1 MLMSQHAY
9 ASTMHGA
16 CVTSSDSAFDFCV
29 CIHPMR
35 VLELLRRRPMQCNA
49 MQYNAILYDT
59 IQNKTKC
66 ACPHTQESVLRV
78 HEHSAGTYKEY
89 KGLAE
94 IGEFFKGYFLMVA
107 NCKNN
112 ARLVN
117 AFTEIPRQVNFV
129 WDCPNLGVV
138 SAVDHALFRSGD
150 FKIMVQVRC
159 WCSAGNVW
167 RWPDNN
173 FGTVVG
179 WLLGNVEL
187 VFVFVC

>member
-1 MLMSQHAY
+1 MVLALQVVIVHL
-9 ASTMHGA
+9 TFA
-16 CVTSSDSAFDFCV
+16 CAFILCV
-29 CIHPMR
+29 CWSCCD
-35 VLELLRRRPMQCNA
+35 VGQCNA

-59 IQNKTKC
+59 IQSKTKC

-78 HEHSAGTYKEY
+78 YEHSAGTYKEY

-112 ARLVN
+112 ATLVN